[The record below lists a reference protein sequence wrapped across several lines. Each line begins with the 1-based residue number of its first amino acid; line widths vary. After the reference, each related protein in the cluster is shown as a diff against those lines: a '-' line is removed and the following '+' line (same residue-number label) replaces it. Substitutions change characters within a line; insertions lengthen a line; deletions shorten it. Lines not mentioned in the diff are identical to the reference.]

1 MKEVRSTAGNPS
13 HVGGRCWDPIP
24 KIGAKIKFT
33 VSANTAESSVPI
45 TDKTVNKHK
54 GMMTSLLSHHDASDT
69 VACCK
74 HCFCVHS
81 RIPFLVLLDAWKAS
95 IGGGRRRTKSDFTP
109 ASFSPGFFFP
119 TLSHTKFTG
128 VNSPPG
134 TTALY
139 RRRRGRRGVGGKP
152 STAHRPFMAVSKF
165 H

>member
-1 MKEVRSTAGNPS
+1 MGNMKEVRSTAGNPS

-33 VSANTAESSVPI
+33 MSANTAESSVPI

-81 RIPFLVLLDAWKAS
+81 RIPFLVLLDA
-95 IGGGRRRTKSDFTP
+95 
-109 ASFSPGFFFP
+109 
-119 TLSHTKFTG
+119 
-128 VNSPPG
+128 
-134 TTALY
+134 
-139 RRRRGRRGVGGKP
+139 
-152 STAHRPFMAVSKF
+152 
-165 H
+165 